1 VWLVTGASSAAAI
14 GSKTAIYSVKIGS
27 ALSRLAG
34 ILKSSAKKLWEMA
47 KVVKTITK
55 FTFGA
60 FKKFTIGTSLSH
72 SNTRNLSKS
81 RKVIFYVVVSFY
93 PGSSSMSLLKLLPFL
108 PPVVVGIFV
117 LFSAFWPQRILFF
130 SAKQRTKF
138 INGQFLQVSCFF
150 L

>member
-1 VWLVTGASSAAAI
+1 LVTGASSAAAI

-60 FKKFTIGTSLSH
+60 FKKFTIGTSLPH
-72 SNTRNLSKS
+72 SNIRNQGCGS
-81 RKVIFYVVVSFY
+81 
-93 PGSSSMSLLKLLPFL
+93 GSSTEFSCFEVLD
-108 PPVVVGIFV
+108 V
-117 LFSAFWPQRILFF
+117 LFKGLKASLVAWESFRE
-130 SAKQRTKF
+130 A
-138 INGQFLQVSCFF
+138 
-150 L
+150 

>member
-1 VWLVTGASSAAAI
+1 LVTGASSAAAI

-60 FKKFTIGTSLSH
+60 FKKFTIGMFFKITCQNREKLFF
-72 SNTRNLSKS
+72 N
-81 RKVIFYVVVSFY
+81 VVLSFY

-130 SAKQRTKF
+130 SAKQRRKF

>member
-1 VWLVTGASSAAAI
+1 VWLVAGASSAAAI

-60 FKKFTIGTSLSH
+60 FKKLTIGKSLPLQQYPQPGL
-72 SNTRNLSKS
+72 RI
-81 RKVIFYVVVSFY
+81 RIQYRIFSC
-93 PGSSSMSLLKLLPFL
+93 SL
-108 PPVVVGIFV
+108 GV
-117 LFSAFWPQRILFF
+117 L
-130 SAKQRTKF
+130 
-138 INGQFLQVSCFF
+138 
-150 L
+150 

>member
-1 VWLVTGASSAAAI
+1 LVTGASSAAAI

-60 FKKFTIGTSLSH
+60 FKKFTIGMFLLR

-81 RKVIFYVVVSFY
+81 GKDHFLMSSFLSIQEA
-93 PGSSSMSLLKLLPFL
+93 P
-108 PPVVVGIFV
+108 
-117 LFSAFWPQRILFF
+117 R
-130 SAKQRTKF
+130 
-138 INGQFLQVSCFF
+138 CHC
-150 L
+150 